1 MVRLSIWDELTS
13 RSLRG
18 FRIELGDIET
28 ALLQH
33 SSVAEIA
40 AILREDTPG
49 GKLFRKHVVLK
60 TKRRNPGYERVARVP
75 TEQAAQ
81 SHDPGSFCHRKVFP

>member
-40 AILREDTPG
+40 AILREDTG
-49 GKLFRKHVVLK
+49 RQVFQLYVVLK
-60 TKRRNPGYERVARVP
+60 TK
-75 TEQAAQ
+75 
-81 SHDPGSFCHRKVFP
+81 H